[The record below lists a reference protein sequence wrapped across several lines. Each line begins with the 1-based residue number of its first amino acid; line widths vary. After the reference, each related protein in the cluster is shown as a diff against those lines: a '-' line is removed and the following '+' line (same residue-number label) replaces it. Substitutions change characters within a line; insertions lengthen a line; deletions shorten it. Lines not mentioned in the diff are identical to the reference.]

1 VDGVEGE
8 LEMLDVSSA
17 GFQLSLVFGVLK
29 RSPSQTSERQ
39 CLETWMSGKGYS
51 PKFEPSEHPQRSTF
65 NPLSSGFGDR
75 AYRLSRLGR
84 TRLAQTGDL
93 GLQAKDLLLLEDQS
107 LNKPVCAWS
116 LHSGKRMLAIPRK
129 AEP

>member
-51 PKFEPSEHPQRSTF
+51 PKFEPSEHPQ
-65 NPLSSGFGDR
+65 PG
-75 AYRLSRLGR
+75 
-84 TRLAQTGDL
+84 
-93 GLQAKDLLLLEDQS
+93 
-107 LNKPVCAWS
+107 C
-116 LHSGKRMLAIPRK
+116 
-129 AEP
+129 